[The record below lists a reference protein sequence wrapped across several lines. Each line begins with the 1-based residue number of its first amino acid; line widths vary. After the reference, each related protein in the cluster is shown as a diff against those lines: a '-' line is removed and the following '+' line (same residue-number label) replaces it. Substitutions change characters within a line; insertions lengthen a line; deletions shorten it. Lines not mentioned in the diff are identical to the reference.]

1 MNNDTLNSFSYAL
14 SSLQKMAATTTS
26 SVSAFADA
34 IRNLAETG
42 ESVQEIVTS
51 AEKSSTYKTL
61 SYKHEIL

>member
-26 SVSAFADA
+26 SVSAFVDA
-34 IRNLAETG
+34 VRDLAATG
-42 ESVQEIVTS
+42 ERVQETVTS
-51 AEKSSTYKTL
+51 VEKISTYKTL